1 MAFEL
6 PPVLEA
12 AIARLSEGLSRRDLA
27 ARARTISETYRGG
40 GTSKPIVDIADALA
54 YALVRMPAT
63 YAAVSAAL
71 DALREA
77 RPDYIPH
84 SLLDVGAGPGT
95 ATWAASAAF
104 ASLDAFVL
112 LDANTALLDLATRLA
127 EGHDR
132 LAQAGHRS
140 GDGGR
145 LLANAAPA
153 DLVLASYMIGELG
166 AHERD
171 TLADLLWEKTR
182 DTLLVIEPGTP
193 AGYQRIL
200 DLRARLIAQ
209 GAHVLAPCPHANPC
223 PLTPPDWC
231 HFAQRLSRSRDHRIV
246 KDAELPFEDEKFSYV
261 ALSRHPAS
269 AVRARVLARPLQ
281 TKVAITAKLCAE
293 TSVVAATIPRRDRA
307 AYAQARRWRWG
318 DSVAHDPE
326 KWEPVFGPDHAQ
338 TK

>member
-6 PPVLEA
+6 PPALDA

-27 ARARTISETYRGG
+27 LRARTISETYRGG
-40 GTSKPIVDIADALA
+40 GTSKPIADIADALA

-77 RPDYIPH
+77 HPDFLPR

-95 ATWAASAAF
+95 ATWAATEAF

-127 EGHDR
+127 EGHER
-132 LAQAGHRS
+132 LAQAGRHC
-140 GDGGR
+140 GDAR
-145 LLANAAPA
+145 QLLANAAPS
-153 DLVLASYMIGELG
+153 DLVLAGYVIGEIG
-166 AHERD
+166 DRD
-171 TLADLLWEKTR
+171 RGPLADLLWEKTR

-200 DLRARLIAQ
+200 DLRSRLIAQ
-209 GAHVLAPCPHANPC
+209 GAHVLAPCPHAKPC
-223 PLTPPDWC
+223 PLLPPDWC

-261 ALSRHPAS
+261 ALSRQPAS
-269 AVRARVLARPLQ
+269 ARRARILARPLQ

-293 TSVVAATIPRRDRA
+293 TGVVAATIPRRDRA

-326 KWEPVFGPDHAQ
+326 KWATVFGPDHAQ